1 MYEDLLETANEG
13 LLHFPGDIALLS
25 AKVESLVYLFNFAEG
40 SEIERRY
47 KLQSC
52 ITSYVMQQRA
62 GDYGLVER
70 YTKKPVGVLPNDVV
84 NYIHGI
90 ELRQDPNS

>member
-1 MYEDLLETANEG
+1 M
-13 LLHFPGDIALLS
+13 LS
-25 AKVESLVYLFNFAEG
+25 LKVECLVFLFKFSES

-47 KLQSC
+47 KFQSS

-70 YTKKPVGVLPNDVV
+70 YTKKPVGVLSNDTV

-90 ELRQDPNS
+90 ELR